1 MRRRRKNSNDP
12 QEKPDS
18 TQETPAKST
27 DDEKIVENESSPN
40 SSAAKESII
49 AAENDQLEET
59 VTERMEF
66 LYIESKELA
75 APGTQNIVVSWKEAI
90 DDIQNMVLVYENEQG
105 KTFTLKESRRNDES
119 IVFTNGFCCF
129 RSRYIQ
135 DQRCRMVY
143 LEMKKSISILMMW
156 KLLHRLK

>member
-1 MRRRRKNSNDP
+1 MIHKKKLDL
-12 QEKPDS
+12 
-18 TQETPAKST
+18 TQETPAKAT

-66 LYIESKELA
+66 LYIESKELV

-105 KTFTLKESRRNDES
+105 KTFTLKESRTKR
-119 IVFTNGFCCF
+119 
-129 RSRYIQ
+129 
-135 DQRCRMVY
+135 
-143 LEMKKSISILMMW
+143 
-156 KLLHRLK
+156 